1 MTERRQEFV
10 LLFWPSLILLNGY
23 LYGLLNREESAGLGS
38 PEITLLIAAFWAVHF
53 ILKISRHRGDQYL
66 LPLAAMLTALGLV
79 FLFRLDPDLA
89 KRQVAWSVV
98 GLLVLVAV
106 VLGGSDYERFTR
118 YPYLYLT
125 WGLFF
130 LFLTMVAGTR
140 MGGAKSWLT
149 LGSFSL
155 QPVEAVKVLV
165 VLFLSGFLEEKR
177 ELMLEQSRWR
187 STWGPLI
194 TAVLLSVLLLVLQP
208 DLGSALILL
217 AVFLAMIYLA
227 TGRRRYMLL
236 GGLLFLGGSLV
247 TYSLFPHLRVRVAVW
262 LNPWADPQGAGYQ
275 VIQSLFS
282 LGSGG
287 LVGTGMGLGYSQII
301 PHVATDFIFATMG
314 EEMGLLGSAGIA
326 ILYLLFG
333 YRGFRAALRAPEGQ
347 GTMLAAGLTVLVTFQ
362 AFIIMAGV
370 SKLLPLTGVTL
381 PFVSYGGSSLII
393 SYLILGLLLNVSAA
407 GRV

>member
-1 MTERRQEFV
+1 MIERRQEFA
-10 LLFWPSLILLNGY
+10 LLWWPSLILLNGY
-23 LYGLLNREESAGLGS
+23 LYGLLSRGATALGS
-38 PEITLLIAAFWAVHF
+38 PEITLLIAAYWAVHF
-53 ILKISRHRGDQYL
+53 VLKITHHRGDQYL
-66 LPLAAMLTALGLV
+66 LPLAAVLTSLGLV

-89 KRQVAWSVV
+89 RRQVVWSVV

-106 VLGGSDYERFTR
+106 VMGGRDYERLTR

-125 WGLFF
+125 GGLFF
-130 LFLTMVAGTR
+130 LFLTVIAGTR

-187 STWGPLI
+187 STWGPLL
-194 TAVLLSVLLLVLQP
+194 TAVVLSVLLLVVQP

-227 TGRRRYMLL
+227 TGRRRYVLL
-236 GGLLFLGGSLV
+236 GGLLFAAGSWAA
-247 TYSLFPHLRVRVAVW
+247 YGLFSHLRARVAVW
-262 LNPWADPQGAGYQ
+262 INPWSDPQGAGYQ
-275 VIQSLFS
+275 IIQSLFS

-287 LVGTGMGLGYSQII
+287 ILGTGMGMGYSQVI
-301 PHVATDFIFATMG
+301 PHVATDFIFAAMG

-326 ILYLLFG
+326 LLYLLFG
-333 YRGFRAALRAPEGQ
+333 YRGFRAALRAPDGQ
-347 GTMLAAGLTVLVTFQ
+347 GTMLAAGLTFLVTFQ

-381 PFVSYGGSSLII
+381 PFISYGGSSLVI

-407 GRV
+407 GRG